1 MAESRFRVVF
11 AGRLAPAADPREVH
25 TGLARLF
32 KTEPAKI
39 AALFTGQPVVVRKD
53 LDENTARQY
62 QAAMAKV
69 GALADV
75 LLMPGDHVEPAPT
88 AVSTTPPALAPPP
101 PAVARALSQPPQ
113 APDFCVAEAGALLV
127 EPVLVPTLSIDTAHL
142 SVAAVGTPLTE
153 AVVTEA
159 PPVDLSGLSLD
170 PPGTWLSNAPP
181 VPDAHFDLSALAL
194 ID

>member
-1 MAESRFRVVF
+1 MAESQFRVVF

-25 TGLARLF
+25 AALARLF

-75 LLMPGDHVEPAPT
+75 LLMPGEQVEPAPT
-88 AVSTTPPALAPPP
+88 VVSATPPALSPPP

-113 APDFCVAEAGALLV
+113 APDFCVAEAGTLLV
-127 EPVLVPTLSIDTAHL
+127 EPVPVPTLNIDTAHL
-142 SVAAVGTPLTE
+142 SVAAVGTPLTD
-153 AVVTEA
+153 AVLVEA
-159 PPVDLSGLSLD
+159 PRFDLSGLSLD

-181 VPDAHFDLSALAL
+181 VPDANFDLGALAL

>member
-25 TGLARLF
+25 IALARLF

-39 AALFTGQPVVVRKD
+39 AALFTGQPVVLRKD

-75 LLMPGDHVEPAPT
+75 LLMPGEQVEPAAT
-88 AVSTTPPALAPPP
+88 VVSATPPALAPPP
-101 PAVARALSQPPQ
+101 PAVARALNQ
-113 APDFCVAEAGALLV
+113 AGALLV
-127 EPVLVPTLSIDTAHL
+127 EPVPVPTLNIDTAHL

-153 AVVTEA
+153 AVLIDP

>member
-1 MAESRFRVVF
+1 MAESQFRVVF
-11 AGRLAPAADPREVH
+11 AGRLAPAADPQEVH
-25 TGLARLF
+25 TALARLF

-75 LLMPGDHVEPAPT
+75 LLMPGDKVEPAPT
-88 AVSTTPPALAPPP
+88 RVSATPPALAPAA

-127 EPVLVPTLSIDTAHL
+127 EPVLVPTLSLDTAYL

-153 AVVTEA
+153 VVVTDA
-159 PPVDLSGLSLD
+159 PPFDLSGLSLD

-181 VPDAHFDLSALAL
+181 VPHAHFDLSAFAL
-194 ID
+194 VD